1 MFKYILPLLL
11 ILFAGCSAKKADIDF
26 DPSFNIAALSTFAVV
41 YTKAED
47 SGALNDERIVEAIT
61 NEMQAKGYVSTPEH
75 EADFHIIFQSIIR
88 EDVPSNVGLGFGLG
102 TFSSGLGLSLGTA
115 RGFSNDKGTL
125 FINMLDPAT
134 QKIFWYAKLTKNI
147 ESFET
152 PQERA
157 EYFNETVSA
166 MLKEFPQK

>member
-41 YTKAED
+41 YNQTEA

-61 NEMQAKGYVSTPEH
+61 NEMQAKGYVSAPEH
-75 EADFHIIFQSIIR
+75 EADFHITFQSIIR

-157 EYFNETVSA
+157 EYFNKTVSE
-166 MLKEFPQK
+166 MLEEFPQK